1 MEHTLPQ
8 PTEVLRTSLGLLTPE
23 LQAALDAANAQ
34 LAALAKRHAPTVQA
48 TVPPLLA
55 HELVAWGKIKLKPLA
70 AELLTPELT
79 SQAFFELLLKHDQLA
94 DARRILAHAMPK
106 RRALWWGVLCM
117 QDTFRSQPPADVTQ
131 LLRLVTQ
138 FVALPTDDT
147 RRACGE
153 FGKRFAPNTMA
164 ACLATAAMF
173 SGGSVSPPGLPPV
186 APRPF
191 VTGRLVGVCVYLAS
205 VTRDAAQ
212 YKQYMRAYLNMGR
225 SIASGELALP
235 SEPVISDPPHHS
247 RLAPHWPAKLAALA
261 GA

>member
-1 MEHTLPQ
+1 MEHTLPP
-8 PTEVLRTSLGLLTPE
+8 PTANLSTSLGWLTPE

-34 LAALAKRHAPTVQA
+34 LVALAERHAPVVQA
-48 TVPPLLA
+48 TVAPRLA
-55 HELVAWGKIKLKPLA
+55 HELVAWGKIKLKRQA
-70 AELLTPELT
+70 AELLKPDQT
-79 SQAFFELLLKHDQLA
+79 SQAFFTTLMQHNLLA

-117 QDTFRSQPPADVTQ
+117 QDTFRSQPPADIAQ
-131 LLRLVTQ
+131 LLRLITQ
-138 FVALPTDDT
+138 FVALPTDDA

-205 VTRDAAQ
+205 VTRNAAQ
-212 YKQYMRAYLNMGR
+212 YKQYLRAYLDMGR
-225 SIASGELALP
+225 SIANGELALP

-247 RLAPHWPAKLAALA
+247 RLAPHWPAKLTALA